1 MENWEDRWGRLIKK
15 GSKEHDLAAM
25 PADALLFEP
34 RETYDKGLLGT
45 IEAGGKRVALYSR
58 AKIIDALIIDN
69 DWGDAE
75 AEEWVD
81 FNTTGAYVGPL
92 TPVVED

>member
-1 MENWEDRWGRLIKK
+1 MELLTDRWNRPLETNSRKTDPTTVP
-15 GSKEHDLAAM
+15 E
-25 PADALLFEP
+25 DALLFEP
-34 RETYDKGLLGT
+34 RETYDKGLLGS
-45 IEAGGKRVALYSR
+45 IVAGGKRVALYSR